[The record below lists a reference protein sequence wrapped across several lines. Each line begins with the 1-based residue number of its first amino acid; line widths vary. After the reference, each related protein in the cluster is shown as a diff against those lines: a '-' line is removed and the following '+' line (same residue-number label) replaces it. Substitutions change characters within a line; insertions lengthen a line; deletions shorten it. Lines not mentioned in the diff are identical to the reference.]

1 MANYLLI
8 DFGSTFTK
16 LCAVDSEAEDLIG
29 TASYFTTV
37 DSDISIGYHEAL
49 DRLYQK
55 VGKKIDFDQVI
66 ACSSAAGGLKMAAI
80 GLVEE
85 LTVEAAKR
93 VCLGAGARVDLVL
106 SHHIN
111 KSEVREITNRD
122 IDIVL
127 LAGGANGG
135 NRECVLFNA
144 QMLGKMGIKIPV
156 IFAGNKDVQD
166 EIQDIFDQYQ
176 MDGYICE
183 NVMPKINVLNIE
195 SARQK
200 IREIFMQKI
209 IEAKGIKKIE
219 SEIDQ
224 VILPTPNAVLQA
236 AKLLSEGYLMEKG
249 LGDIVVVDIG
259 GATTDMYSI
268 CHASKRS
275 DVIIH
280 GLEEPFA
287 KRTVEGDLGMR
298 YSAPG
303 IIKSLTKQEIEFI
316 NMEKKVDIKAEV
328 DKRYKDVHSL
338 PENPH
343 DEFIDQFLAEMCAYR
358 AMHRHCGRI
367 EEVRTPMGVV
377 FNQVGKDLSEIEYV
391 IGTGGVIINAKHKE
405 MILAKTTNILNNK
418 AELRPENPEFLVDQE
433 YIMAAMGLLAQ
444 KEPLIAL
451 KIMKKYIK
459 QIGESNELAKQKN
472 TGRGISQDQERSAFR
487 LGHW

>member
-16 LCAVDSEAEDLIG
+16 LCAVSSEAEDVIE

-37 DSDISIGYHEAL
+37 DSDISIGYRKAL
-49 DRLYQK
+49 KSLYEK
-55 VGKKIDFDQVI
+55 IGKTIEFDQVI

-111 KSEVREITNRD
+111 KSEVKNISAKE

-135 NRECVLFNA
+135 NSECVIYNA
-144 QMLGKMGIKIPV
+144 EMLGKMGVKIPI
-156 IFAGNKDVQD
+156 IFAGNKSAQD
-166 EIQDIFDQYQ
+166 EIQEIFAKYN
-176 MDGYICE
+176 MDGYICD
-183 NVMPKINVLNIE
+183 NVMPKINALNID
-195 SARQK
+195 SAREK
-200 IREIFMQKI
+200 IREIFLQKI

-224 VILPTPNAVLQA
+224 VVLPTPNAVLKA
-236 AKLLSEGYLMEKG
+236 AQLLSKGYLNEKG
-249 LGDIVVVDIG
+249 LGDLVVLDIG

-268 CHASKRS
+268 CKTSKRK
-275 DVIIH
+275 DVLIS

-303 IIKSLTKQEIEFI
+303 IIKSLSEEEVKFI
-316 NMEKKVDIKAEV
+316 NLEKSVNIETEV
-328 DKRYKDVHSL
+328 NNRYDNVKGL
-338 PENPH
+338 PQNEH

-367 EEVRTPMGVV
+367 EEVFTPMGVV
-377 FNQVGKDLSEIEYV
+377 YNQAGKDLTNIKYV
-391 IGTGGVIINAKHKE
+391 IGTGGVIINSDNIDK
-405 MILAKTTNILNNK
+405 ILVKTTNILNNRQ
-418 AELRPENPEFLVDQE
+418 ELRPTHPKFMVDQK
-433 YIMAAMGLLAQ
+433 YIMAAMGLLSQ
-444 KEPLIAL
+444 KEPLLAL
-451 KIMKKYIK
+451 KILKKYTVNI
-459 QIGESNELAKQKN
+459 
-472 TGRGISQDQERSAFR
+472 RGKANG
-487 LGHW
+487 LKK